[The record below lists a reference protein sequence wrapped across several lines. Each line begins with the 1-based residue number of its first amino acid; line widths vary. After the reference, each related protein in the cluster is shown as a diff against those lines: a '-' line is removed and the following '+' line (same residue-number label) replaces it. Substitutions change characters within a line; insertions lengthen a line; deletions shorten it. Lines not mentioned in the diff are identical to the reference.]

1 MLTEKSKR
9 KMSYFKFKVLT
20 QFCAFN
26 RKVCFRVN
34 LLFPQNFAQKQM
46 AAKTTWNEWRKN
58 RSFKS
63 CNKKWF
69 LVSDIFICWCQLL
82 RKFRQKSKTVTNDN
96 SLLFLQCGNTSFNF
110 REKQIANTKCKISSL
125 EKFLFFATVLF

>member
-1 MLTEKSKR
+1 
-9 KMSYFKFKVLT
+9 
-20 QFCAFN
+20 
-26 RKVCFRVN
+26 
-34 LLFPQNFAQKQM
+34 
-46 AAKTTWNEWRKN
+46 
-58 RSFKS
+58 
-63 CNKKWF
+63 
-69 LVSDIFICWCQLL
+69 L